1 MNIFQGRET
10 KVILLS
16 LVRSNADSN
25 IGFFGRRN
33 RICVALSRA
42 KCALY
47 MFGNRVVYSKS
58 QDWKV
63 SFYIILLSRLDQ
75 FLK

>member
-1 MNIFQGRET
+1 MNVFQGREN

-16 LVRSNADSN
+16 LVRSNSDYK
-25 IGFFGRRN
+25 IGFFGRKN

-42 KCALY
+42 QCALY
-47 MFGNRVVYSKS
+47 MFGNRAVYSAS